1 MSYSSFLRRTRA
13 GLHPS
18 RAQALA
24 CSVLMILAAGYPDL
38 PMPPPA
44 AASVSNR
51 EMPGAGSTSGPAT
64 STHAGGA
71 VAGNPIASPAP
82 PATSTRSNPFDGA
95 RLWVDPNS
103 NAAKQAAQWRRSR
116 SADAAVM
123 DRIATRSHA
132 IWFGDW
138 NAEPYSWVRQVTS
151 RIRADGALPVYV
163 LYNLPLRDCGLYSR
177 GGAAGAHAYQRWI
190 SEVVRGIGA
199 EPAIVVLE
207 PDGIATID
215 CFTAAQQAERLEM
228 IRGAVRTLNSTGRIS
243 VYIDAGN
250 ARWHP
255 AALIADRL
263 NAAGIGDADG
273 FALNVSNFVATD
285 ENIRYGDALSAKV
298 GGKHFVI
305 DTSRNGLGPTVPY
318 EWCNPAGRALGVAP
332 TTRTGHAQ
340 VDAFLWVKPPGESG
354 R

>member
-1 MSYSSFLRRTRA
+1 
-13 GLHPS
+13 
-18 RAQALA
+18 
-24 CSVLMILAAGYPDL
+24 MILAAGYPDL

-138 NAEPYSWVRQVTS
+138 NAEPYS
-151 RIRADGALPVYV
+151 
-163 LYNLPLRDCGLYSR
+163 
-177 GGAAGAHAYQRWI
+177 
-190 SEVVRGIGA
+190 
-199 EPAIVVLE
+199 
-207 PDGIATID
+207 
-215 CFTAAQQAERLEM
+215 
-228 IRGAVRTLNSTGRIS
+228 
-243 VYIDAGN
+243 
-250 ARWHP
+250 
-255 AALIADRL
+255 
-263 NAAGIGDADG
+263 
-273 FALNVSNFVATD
+273 
-285 ENIRYGDALSAKV
+285 
-298 GGKHFVI
+298 
-305 DTSRNGLGPTVPY
+305 
-318 EWCNPAGRALGVAP
+318 
-332 TTRTGHAQ
+332 
-340 VDAFLWVKPPGESG
+340 
-354 R
+354 